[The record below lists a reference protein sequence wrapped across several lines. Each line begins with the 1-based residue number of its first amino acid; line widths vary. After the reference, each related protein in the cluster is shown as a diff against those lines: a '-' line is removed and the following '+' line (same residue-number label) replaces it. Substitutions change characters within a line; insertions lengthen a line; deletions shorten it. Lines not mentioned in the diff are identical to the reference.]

1 MFNHNAFKLK
11 PEINLLFLCLVC
23 SSIPDAAFSLF
34 NLSPICLR
42 HHDKD
47 NLSLSQSKQE
57 GYLHNYYNLV
67 IYEKLFVRFCR
78 NYCLRV
84 KVINS
89 LLSPL
94 RGGGGGD
101 YSLLWPIQEHAPD
114 RVWFLASLS

>member
-1 MFNHNAFKLK
+1 MRHSH
-11 PEINLLFLCLVC
+11 C
-23 SSIPDAAFSLF
+23 S

-67 IYEKLFVRFCR
+67 IYEKVFVRFCR

-89 LLSPL
+89 LLPPP
-94 RGGGGGD
+94 GGGGV
-101 YSLLWPIQEHAPD
+101 YSLLWPIQEHAAGQGM
-114 RVWFLASLS
+114 VSGLSVLTEQGI